1 MAKSSRRRQDL
12 PVERPRTNTPLLF
25 LMLLLVPL
33 FGGYYNFSVLAW
45 GAALLLLLGWT
56 VHSTGAL
63 RLPMGVE
70 AWCLYG
76 LCACH
81 LLTVPFG
88 VSWGMAFTGF
98 LRTAVWALFFIY
110 AASFPSIATAFFWAR
125 PFLHLAKPGDW
136 SVTIITTTI
145 ALYTGI

>member
-56 VHSTGAL
+56 VHRTGTL
-63 RLPMGVE
+63 RLPVGVE

-81 LLTVPFG
+81 LLTVSFG

-110 AASFPSIATAFFWAR
+110 AASYSQEERRQILDVVAYEGAILSLLASILLVMNA
-125 PFLHLAKPGDW
+125 G
-136 SVTIITTTI
+136 
-145 ALYTGI
+145 